1 MQKSIPRKM
10 MKLSRFA
17 SGSYNESNRMYKIK
31 SSTTYNEGKDA
42 VIKAKTA
49 LSRFVGTYDRAQTT

>member
-1 MQKSIPRKM
+1 M

-31 SSTTYNEGKDA
+31 SSTTYNEAKDA
-42 VIKAKTA
+42 VIKAKR
-49 LSRFVGTYDRAQTT
+49 LSVVL

>member
-1 MQKSIPRKM
+1 M

-31 SSTTYNEGKDA
+31 SSTTYNEAKDA